1 MLPLPRPSAG
11 TIIAALALGTA
22 SGAAIVQTLRLADA
36 RAELAQ
42 ARQAQAD
49 YAAAAAQATADAVQA
64 ARDEEQRRTAA
75 IQEIADAASNALAVA
90 RADAV
95 RARAAADRL
104 RRAAETYAA
113 AHCGAGPEDP
123 AVAPGSAPATGPGL
137 VLADLFGRADDTA
150 GDLAAAFDAARA
162 AGLACQRAYDSL
174 TAEGVL

>member
-1 MLPLPRPSAG
+1 MLLRPSPALVA
-11 TIIAALALGTA
+11 AALAVAAA
-22 SGAAIVQTLRLADA
+22 SGAALVQTLRLADA

-42 ARQAQAD
+42 ARQDQAD

-64 ARDEEQRRTAA
+64 ARDEEQRRAAA

-113 AHCGAGPEDP
+113 AHCGAAPEDP

-137 VLADLFGRADDTA
+137 VLADVLGRADDTA